1 MPLIAI
7 PAQDI
12 DNAGRQI
19 EVDLP
24 AAWLIR
30 ELSESEID
38 SAGPGHLA
46 VRVSRSGTD
55 IVVRGEATASVTMPC
70 ARCLTPTPL
79 ELRGEL
85 SLLLKAAPAA
95 HMAGRRATPG
105 AGTPAK
111 ERAGGAAAG
120 PRDGEMWARAAAR
133 AMPDWGAAPKAG
145 KAAPAQGAKA
155 SPSAKGGA
163 RKAKEPEYEFG
174 AGEAE
179 LDTYDGETIVLDDF
193 IREALILELPNFPLC
208 SEACPGIRP
217 VEPAAEA
224 GSGSASDRIDPRLAP
239 LSALREAL
247 GKGKAASGATSSA
260 MNGATQ
266 GATQNATQGATKD
279 PPKSPEKPAAR
290 APAKKQKAKQ
300 STGSAGTP
308 SKPKKKTTKS
318 NKE

>member
-19 EVDLP
+19 DVDLP

-38 SAGPGHLA
+38 SAGPGHLS

-55 IVVRGEATASVTMPC
+55 IVVRGEATASVTIPC

-95 HMAGRRATPG
+95 HHTGRRGGTAG
-105 AGTPAK
+105 AAPK
-111 ERAGGAAAG
+111 ERAGGGAAG
-120 PRDGEMWARAAAR
+120 DRDGEMWARAAAR
-133 AMPDWGAAPKAG
+133 GMPEWGATPKGG
-145 KAAPAQGAKA
+145 KAARAGEPAAKA
-155 SPSAKGGA
+155 SPSGKGGA
-163 RKAKEPEYEFG
+163 RKAKDPEYEFG
-174 AGEAE
+174 SEEAE
-179 LDTYDGETIVLDDF
+179 LDTYDGETIILDDF

-217 VEPAAEA
+217 VEPAAEV
-224 GSGSASDRIDPRLAP
+224 GSGGGSDRIDPRLAP
-239 LSALREAL
+239 LSALRAAL
-247 GKGKAASGATSSA
+247 AKGKGDAASGGDGT
-260 MNGATQ
+260 NGAAH
-266 GATQNATQGATKD
+266 ATTKS
-279 PPKSPEKPAAR
+279 PAKTPEKTPEKPAAR
-290 APAKKQKAKQ
+290 APVKKQKTKQ